1 MLPSDTKT
9 LRDEKRK
16 KIHAL
21 KEINTLAERLLDD
34 GLSCDTIKARMLSG
48 GPSESAEHTHGQRTG
63 SSHLSL
69 SALRVHPTTS
79 SKAEPTINDMG
90 LHLSTQ
96 PNLFQ
101 NYDLFPPSTFPPLSS
116 DWLTERPSLNNPTLG
131 ETSTLYNEGIS
142 SFPSEIASP
151 WLQDF
156 QFATPF
162 FPSDDASDLNL
173 LLEHIGQG

>member
-9 LRDEKRK
+9 LRDEKRQ
-16 KIHAL
+16 KICAL

-34 GLSCDTIKARMLSG
+34 GLSCDTIKARMLSR
-48 GPSESAEHTHGQRTG
+48 GPSEPAEHTHGQHTG

-69 SALRVHPTTS
+69 STLRVHPTTS

-90 LHLSTQ
+90 LQLSTQ

-101 NYDLFPPSTFPPLSS
+101 HYDLFPPSTFPPLS
-116 DWLTERPSLNNPTLG
+116 DWLTERPSLNSPTLI

-142 SFPSEIASP
+142 SFPSEIAPP
-151 WLQDF
+151 WLQDL
-156 QFATPF
+156 QFATPSF
-162 FPSDDASDLNL
+162 LSDDASDFNL
-173 LLEHIGQG
+173 LLEQMGQG